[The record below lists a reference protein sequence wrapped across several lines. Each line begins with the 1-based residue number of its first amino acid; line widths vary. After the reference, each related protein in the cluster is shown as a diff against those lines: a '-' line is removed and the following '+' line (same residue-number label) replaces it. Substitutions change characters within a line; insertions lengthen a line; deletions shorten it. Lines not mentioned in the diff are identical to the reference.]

1 MPPQIAIGRINMA
14 SKKNATISEAEMRKI
29 ELTTKE
35 KLDAQPKVTVYIAP
49 DEHDPMWRG
58 CVNGVDYKFPRGQ
71 LIDVPETLADIIRSS
86 TRMQE
91 IKKAH
96 EQVMV
101 DTMDLGTL

>member
-1 MPPQIAIGRINMA
+1 MA
-14 SKKNATISEAEMRKI
+14 SKKTTVSEAELRKS

-35 KLDAQPKVTVYIAP
+35 KIAAQPKVTVYIAP
-49 DEHDPMWRG
+49 DERDPMWRG